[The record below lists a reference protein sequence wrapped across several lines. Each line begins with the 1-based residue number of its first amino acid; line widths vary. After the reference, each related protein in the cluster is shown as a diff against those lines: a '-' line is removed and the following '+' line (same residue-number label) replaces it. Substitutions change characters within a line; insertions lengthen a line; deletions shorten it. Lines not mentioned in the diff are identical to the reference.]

1 MVFNFCKMTCC
12 SDQEKDFQIAYSFR
26 KKNIGS
32 FTQQDIKEVIR
43 ILK

>member
-1 MVFNFCKMTCC
+1 MTCC
-12 SDQEKDFQIAYSFR
+12 SDQEKDFQIANSFR